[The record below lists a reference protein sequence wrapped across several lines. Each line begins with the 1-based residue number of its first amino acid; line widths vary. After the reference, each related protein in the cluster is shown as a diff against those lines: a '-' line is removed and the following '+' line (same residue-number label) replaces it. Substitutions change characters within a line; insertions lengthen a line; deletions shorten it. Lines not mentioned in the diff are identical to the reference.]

1 MSGIQNA
8 FGFMR
13 GAGLVS
19 VTQTYASNVANV
31 SLNVSTLSGYVA
43 GNSCITITVNSGVY
57 IYSVNCNPALL
68 LTGGA
73 TGDKITI
80 VNKGYIMG
88 RGGYGNTAC
97 TTFRN
102 GKPAIKLGFNTTI
115 DNTFA
120 SAYIGGG
127 GGAGGYFS
135 CSTRYG
141 GGGAGGGN
149 GGTDAAGDGG
159 GSGGSVGASG
169 GNGAANPIF
178 CCCTQQFKFYGSAGG
193 GGRIF
198 PGTGGAGGCW
208 NGRTAGQGGGSGGGG
223 GVDQGIGGAGGGG
236 AGGSGSCNG
245 VQYQFPGFAGGGGG
259 GWGAS
264 GGNGK
269 TGVGNVGGKAVC
281 LNGKSVTWQSGCTIR
296 VYGAIS

>member
-19 VTQTYASNVANV
+19 VTQTYASNVAGV

-43 GNSCITITVNSGVY
+43 GSSCITITVNSGVY

-88 RGGYGNTAC
+88 KGGDGNSIYSSQ
-97 TTFRN
+97 RI
-102 GKPAIKLGFNTTI
+102 GKPAIVLGFNTTI

-127 GGAGGYFS
+127 GGAGGYLS
-135 CSTRYG
+135 CLTRYG
-141 GGGAGGGN
+141 GGGAGGGA
-149 GGTDAAGDGG
+149 GGNSSVGNAG

-169 GNGAANPIF
+169 GNGIPNLIP
-178 CCCTQQFKFYGSAGG
+178 CCSIALFYGSAGG

-208 NGRTAGQGGGSGGGG
+208 NGYAAGQGGGSGGGG
-223 GVDQGIGGAGGGG
+223 GVDQGSGGASAGGN
-236 AGGSGSCNG
+236 GGSGSSSG
-245 VQYQFPGFAGGGGG
+245 GGYQYGYAGGGGG
-259 GWGAS
+259 GWGAC
-264 GGNGK
+264 GGNGRS
-269 TGVGNVGGKAVC
+269 GVGSIGGKAVC
-281 LNGKSVTWQSGCTIR
+281 LNGKSVTWKSGCTIR